1 MRLGIGMKLGIVGAA
16 SVLLVAGLT
25 AVQIYKDV
33 RVTESVGAVGVQS
46 DIQDDAQGAAL
57 AMRRMQVG
65 QRDIRLAKTD
75 AEIAAGLKMVAE
87 QAEIARDLA
96 DGAIRVA
103 LQGETQTRF
112 QRIIQLATDYQ
123 RGAEKM
129 AELGRQ
135 IVERE
140 ASRTAVNAQWLKDGA
155 ALLAAAKT
163 AGAGNLAQLELLL
176 KTAQSEFNNVR
187 AATWRYAAREEVET
201 QRGLKAALKTTV
213 DDLAALKAA
222 VDPRLTSAVGGLE
235 RSIASFDGFTD
246 EIVALTQARIVLQRD
261 TLLPIA
267 AELGGL
273 VDKAVAAAL
282 ANVTASN
289 AALDALQDTLAT
301 LALVLSTVVAAG
313 VIGSA
318 AYSVLGVAR
327 PIQRLTSAM
336 EAMSRGDLAVTVA
349 GGGRGDEIGDQARTL
364 EVFRQGLSEAERM
377 RAGQAEQERLAAER
391 ERAARIQLADRFE
404 GSMGALAER
413 FVDSSSEVAQAARNL
428 SATAEE
434 TARQAQAVSGA
445 AEEAT
450 ANVQTVA
457 AGAEELTASIREI
470 NTQVTRSAKIA
481 GEAAEEAERTDGKV
495 RALNAAAV
503 KIGDVVNLIK
513 DIAEQTNLLAL
524 NATIEAAR
532 AGDAGRGFAVVASEV
547 KQLAAQTAKATD
559 EIADKIG
566 EIQSATDET
575 VTSIGRIVAT
585 IGTIRQVTSSI
596 AGAVE
601 EQGAATGE
609 IASNTQRAAA
619 GASAVTQNIA
629 GVGQAAEMTGAAST
643 QLMTL
648 SANLQDQSGELQREV
663 ATFVAGLRAA

>member
-57 AMRRMQVG
+57 AMRRMQIG

-391 ERAARIQLADRFE
+391 ERAARFQLADRFE